1 MNRWYAVRLEARF
14 NRLRTNDSLFSIFL
28 VFRLYSYWAIQPA
41 FFDLAYVRGIYR
53 GLNVIW
59 GDSFAV

>member
-28 VFRLYSYWAIQPA
+28 FFRLYGYWATQPA
-41 FFDLAYVRGIYR
+41 FFDFAYVRGIYR
-53 GLNVIW
+53 GLNVNW
-59 GDSFAV
+59 LTDY